1 MQLCIAACAGM
12 VGCDGAQVLALVAL
26 KLPGDITP
34 ESLQHAKTAF
44 LANVCDIS
52 VKSRYL
58 G

>member
-1 MQLCIAACAGM
+1 M

-44 LANVCDIS
+44 LADVCDIS